1 LVRNAYHILG
11 VEFDVSLHPEIL
23 YIKGSIS
30 KCQQVLM
37 NLIANAKDAI
47 ESTENKLISIVTTKS
62 ADKVVIKISD
72 SGVGMADE
80 IKTKIFEV
88 YFTTKEV
95 GKGTGIGL
103 SFVRSVVEEANGRVE
118 FESKINQGTT
128 LYCLITGGILSKY
141 SDQEKSWLESV
152 TSGFIYKPFDGD
164 KIYELVRNSKLPT

>member
-1 LVRNAYHILG
+1 
-11 VEFDVSLHPEIL
+11 
-23 YIKGSIS
+23 
-30 KCQQVLM
+30 
-37 NLIANAKDAI
+37 
-47 ESTENKLISIVTTKS
+47 
-62 ADKVVIKISD
+62 
-72 SGVGMADE
+72 MADE

-128 LYCLITGGILSKY
+128 LYFLITGGILSKY